1 MVVKVFIE
9 ASILGE
15 VPDTKFRAI
24 KQTIIGLKFDPE
36 QQVEQLLIT
45 ELAKLSIEEF
55 KATEEEFQ
63 FVKAISNSSI
73 RVNIAIGF
81 VLN

>member
-1 MVVKVFIE
+1 MVVLVFIE
-9 ASILGE
+9 ANILGE
-15 VPDTKFRAI
+15 EPDTKFTAI
-24 KQTIIGLKFDPE
+24 KQTIIALKFDLV

-55 KATEEEFQ
+55 KAAEEEFQ

-73 RVNIAIGF
+73 RVNIAIEF
-81 VLN
+81 VLS